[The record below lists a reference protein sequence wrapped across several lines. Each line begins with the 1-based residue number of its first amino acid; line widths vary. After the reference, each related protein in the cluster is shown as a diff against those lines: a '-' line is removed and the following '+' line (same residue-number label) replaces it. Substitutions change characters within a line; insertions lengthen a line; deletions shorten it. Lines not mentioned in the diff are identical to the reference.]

1 MMAADGLEPPDLV
14 HIAECDAVHLV
25 RAVTLQKLAQPPN
38 AVASALYIGQ
48 HERDHVLFADATGD
62 RGHVALLAFGAPC
75 GLVDDERVRAEHT
88 RVRSDGFRGAHAHV
102 KLVEACR
109 RPRPVALDGI
119 GHGGVAHGIIRQLDS
134 EVRSGRTIGARLFA
148 RMDNREALGLKLPV
162 RGVLVAS
169 DDSRAVV
176 ARLLADENGS
186 AGHEASLLEC
196 TDHVPERAT
205 HHQVYPHAR
214 TFTHPT

>member
-38 AVASALYIGQ
+38 AVASALDIGQ
-48 HERDHVLFADATGD
+48 HERDHVLLADAAGN
-62 RGHVALLAFGAPC
+62 RGHVALLAFGALC

-109 RPRPVALDGI
+109 RPRTVALDGI
-119 GHGGVAHGIIRQLDS
+119 GHGGVAHGVIRQLDS
-134 EVRSGRTIGARLFA
+134 EVRSGRSVGARLLA
-148 RMDNREALGLKLPV
+148 WMDNREALGLKLPV
-162 RGVLVAS
+162 R
-169 DDSRAVV
+169 
-176 ARLLADENGS
+176 
-186 AGHEASLLEC
+186 
-196 TDHVPERAT
+196 
-205 HHQVYPHAR
+205 
-214 TFTHPT
+214 